1 MRIPTTIAKFWSEF
15 TTSAGSDVT
24 ARFYEAFHFDD
35 NEPTANELA
44 ELVLR
49 GTKRATAAP
58 LWSFEAKGKDP
69 PRSGALSVV
78 TDWQGRALCVIE
90 TITVEIVAF
99 DQIDAEFAATEG
111 EGDGSL
117 DYWRDAH
124 IRFFTREC
132 GRIGRTFS
140 PDMPVVCER
149 FKVVYTAS
157 RQHAA

>member
-35 NEPTANELA
+35 NE
-44 ELVLR
+44 
-49 GTKRATAAP
+49 
-58 LWSFEAKGKDP
+58 
-69 PRSGALSVV
+69 
-78 TDWQGRALCVIE
+78 
-90 TITVEIVAF
+90 
-99 DQIDAEFAATEG
+99 
-111 EGDGSL
+111 
-117 DYWRDAH
+117 
-124 IRFFTREC
+124 C